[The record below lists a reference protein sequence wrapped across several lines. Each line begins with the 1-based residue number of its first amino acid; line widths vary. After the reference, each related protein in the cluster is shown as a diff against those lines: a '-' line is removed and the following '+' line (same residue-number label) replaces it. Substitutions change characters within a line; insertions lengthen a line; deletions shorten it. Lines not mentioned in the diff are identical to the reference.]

1 MATKAQN
8 PKEMEQTNEQKTN
21 IVESHTIVNPTIT
34 PDLANALLT
43 GNFDHI
49 RKNFGIG
56 KWNKAKTPEEK
67 RKLLEDYKK
76 LIDSMN
82 YMARWL

>member
-8 PKEMEQTNEQKTN
+8 PKEAEPTNEQITKT
-21 IVESHTIVNPTIT
+21 EDSHVILNPTIT